1 MDNQLL
7 DDNSYAS
14 SSDANTLE
22 MASLGKRFGTFV
34 IDYLLTQVVVGIL
47 AVIYIAANPHKLSTL
62 VDDTQNKGMDYLLGI
77 SGFVVYYWFFES
89 VCQGRTIGKM
99 IFGTRA
105 LTTEGALM
113 SSGTVLKRTLSR
125 LVPFDPF
132 SFFGGYASG
141 WHDRW
146 TDTMVVE
153 EESYKAS
160 FR

>member
-7 DDNSYAS
+7 DDNLLRDSGDVAEF
-14 SSDANTLE
+14 E

-34 IDYLLTQVVVGIL
+34 IDYLMTQVVVGIL
-47 AVIYIAANPHKLSTL
+47 AVIYVAMNPDNLSVL
-62 VDDTQNKGMDYLLGI
+62 VDETRNKGMDYLLGVL
-77 SGFVVYYWFFES
+77 GFFSYYWFFES
-89 VCQGRTIGKM
+89 VCKGRTIGKM
-99 IFGTRA
+99 VCGTRA
-105 LTTEGALM
+105 LTTDGELM

-125 LVPFDPF
+125 LVPFDPL

-146 TDTMVVE
+146 TDTMVITE
-153 EESYKAS
+153 DSYKAS